1 MNKIGVDKYESTFSK
16 LTKTFLL
23 IAVLPM
29 MIICMA
35 FLVHYSNNAETM
47 TISNMIQMSYY
58 LEANANSVL
67 ESVDEAMEYMYEYR
81 TTSNQPL
88 YEVIEDNDIDAQQ
101 QTIYVNTMLQNMMA
115 MNSNISSIRF
125 VTEDD
130 TVYSVFHN
138 SEKSVLLAP
147 AYCDNKL
154 YETADTYQQL
164 AFAPCRPES
173 LYVNNSEDCV
183 FSMVRNY
190 FDVSTTA
197 RAQSMVVG
205 TVFVDINE
213 NVFSQYTTTL
223 DVGEHGNIYIYNPD
237 RGNYLYS
244 TNQKAYSDEINPLGK
259 YNRYFEAG
267 TASISLDKERV
278 IYTPLGDSGY
288 YIVLQTSI
296 EDIRSGY
303 MENISFMVV
312 ILLIFLFVLVAIYSI
327 YSGRLSG
334 PARTLKKAMQE
345 VQAGNFDVEVDI
357 RTNDDFQY
365 LGEGFN
371 KMLHDLKYYVNQV
384 YVAKL
389 NRNRAELNA
398 LKMQIQPHFLYN
410 TLDVIRMT
418 ALEND
423 DPQTAELIESLSDQ
437 MRYVTDDSE
446 VVTIAKELDNIRAY
460 FAIIQVRYNRRM
472 NLKINVSDAD
482 LELHIL
488 KFAVQPIVENAVK
501 HGLREKEG
509 TGNINVD
516 VSRTEDRLEISVMDD
531 GVGIALDNLLYLRK
545 VLDSDDPD
553 EDERNYRVGVGLKNI
568 SDLIRMTYGEEY
580 GVNIESYEGIGT
592 IVTLRLPIIEEE
604 EQDNA

>member
-1 MNKIGVDKYESTFSK
+1 MNKIGVDKYESTFFK

-29 MIICMA
+29 MLICMA

-58 LEANANSVL
+58 LETNV
-67 ESVDEAMEYMYEYR
+67 ESVVESIDETLEYVYEYR
-81 TTSNQPL
+81 STDNETL
-88 YEVIEDNDIDAQQ
+88 YEILENDKIGEQQ
-101 QTIYVNTMLQNMMA
+101 KNIYINTMLQNMMS
-115 MNSNISSIRF
+115 SNGYISSIRF
-125 VTEDD
+125 VVSDNTA
-130 TVYSVFHN
+130 YSIFKN
-138 SEKSVLLAP
+138 SEKSIKLAP
-147 AYCDNKL
+147 AFCDNKL
-154 YETADTYQQL
+154 YDKADSYQQL
-164 AFAPCRPES
+164 TFAPCRSEA
-173 LYVNNSEDCV
+173 YYINNSVDNV

-197 RAQSMVVG
+197 NAQSKIMG
-205 TVFVDINE
+205 TIYADINE
-213 NVFSQYTTTL
+213 DIFDDYTSSL
-223 DVGEHGNIYIYNPD
+223 DVGEHGQIFIYSPEK
-237 RGNYLYS
+237 GTYLYS
-244 TNQKAYSDEINPLGK
+244 TNEKVYSDEINPLAQ
-259 YNRYFEAG
+259 YNSYFEDG
-267 TASISLDKERV
+267 TACVRLSDTRM
-278 IYTPLGDSGY
+278 IYTPLADTGY
-288 YIVLQTSI
+288 YIVLQTSVA
-296 EDIRSGY
+296 DIRSGY
-303 MENISFMVV
+303 MENISFMII
-312 ILLIFLFVLVAIYSI
+312 ILLIFLFVLVAIYSL
-327 YSGRLSG
+327 YSGRISG

-345 VQAGNFDVEVDI
+345 VRAGNFDVEVDI
-357 RTNDDFQY
+357 RTNDEFQY

-389 NRNRAELNA
+389 NRNKAELNA

-437 MRYVTDDSE
+437 MRYVTDNSE

-460 FAIIQVRYNRRM
+460 FAIILVRFNRRL
-472 NLKINVSDAD
+472 NLKINVNDED
-482 LELHIL
+482 LELKIL

-501 HGLREKEG
+501 HGLKEKPG
-509 TGNINVD
+509 MGNINVD
-516 VSRTEDRLEISVMDD
+516 VSRADGRLEISVMDD
-531 GVGIALDNLLYLRK
+531 GVGIELDNLLYLRK

-568 SDLIRMTYGEEY
+568 SDLIRMTYGDEY
-580 GVNIESYEGIGT
+580 GINIESYVGIGT

-604 EQDNA
+604 EESNA